1 MLKTRLKSHTGAFEG
16 WNTWKEKNKEGLDC
30 RISIRRDG
38 NVVTMTTENL
48 GIMIASITTVKDEVD
63 ALYVALT
70 GDQCAL
76 TNIRIISHDEVNA

>member
-1 MLKTRLKSHTGAFEG
+1 M
-16 WNTWKEKNKEGLDC
+16 DC
-30 RISIRRDG
+30 RISIRREG